1 MDRNTTVLN
10 RAASRPFFSP
20 VGGPKRVFSSM
31 VHGLESERVRIRGRD
46 SRFIDVGGIG
56 LLAAQFRR
64 DAISQLAH
72 GFDYESVAAIWFE
85 AERRYDF
92 VSQRNQV
99 AVGSEWLA

>member
-1 MDRNTTVLN
+1 M
-10 RAASRPFFSP
+10 
-20 VGGPKRVFSSM
+20 
-31 VHGLESERVRIRGRD
+31 
-46 SRFIDVGGIG
+46 
-56 LLAAQFRR
+56 
-64 DAISQLAH
+64 AH